1 MAGPQRATQEAPAL
15 PAVPPA
21 EIEALKEQLAATQ
34 AQLAKVLELMS
45 PTPAEPEEPA
55 TEA

>member
-1 MAGPQRATQEAPAL
+1 MAGPTRGQQEAPAL
-15 PAVPPA
+15 PAVPPQ

-45 PTPAEPEEPA
+45 PPPAEPPS
-55 TEA
+55 EA

>member
-1 MAGPQRATQEAPAL
+1 MAGPQRGTQEAPAL

-45 PTPAEPEEPA
+45 PAPAEPAAEV
-55 TEA
+55 